1 MTEESCPP
9 WRALNFRTG
18 ERAILHPTFLREQS
32 GQMSTQTAEET
43 HLPGQATV
51 WAFIITKKADICAPS
66 MQGESLSAE
75 STLITDSQEIELGSQ
90 DC

>member
-1 MTEESCPP
+1 M
-9 WRALNFRTG
+9 F
-18 ERAILHPTFLREQS
+18 IREQS
-32 GQMSTQTAEET
+32 VQMSMQTAEQS
-43 HLPGQATV
+43 HLLGQSMFWT
-51 WAFIITKKADICAPS
+51 FIITKKAYICAPS